1 MAEDFVFSDKDELV
15 LHIYKRLDN
24 PTLLKVQKS
33 LYFLWAYYSGTY
45 GNVDKSEETDLD
57 QTSYPTSLFKPEFK
71 AWRYGPVDD
80 KVYAKQKSG
89 CYSEDKWKEYHPKNS
104 EEIEVVSFI
113 NDLLSQINKVN
124 DFGLVNRSH
133 EDESWSRAFRRAH
146 GKPHAQMNPDEIR
159 QEYAQVI
166 D

>member
-1 MAEDFVFSDKDELV
+1 MAKDFMFSDKDELV

-57 QTSYPTSLFKPEFK
+57 QTNYPTSLFKPEFE

-89 CYSEDKWKEYHPKNS
+89 LYPKDKWKEYQPKNS
-104 EEIEVVSFI
+104 EEVEVVSFI

-133 EDESWSRAFRRAH
+133 EDESWSKPFKRDHRQHHAH
-146 GKPHAQMNPDEIR
+146 MDPAEIR
-159 QEYAQVI
+159 KEYAKVV

>member
-1 MAEDFVFSDKDELV
+1 MDKDFVFSDKDDLV
-15 LHIYKRLDN
+15 FHIYKMLDN

-33 LYFLWAYYSGTY
+33 LYFLWAYYSSTY
-45 GNVDKSEETDLD
+45 GNVDKYEETDLD
-57 QTSYPTSLFKPEFK
+57 QTNYPTSLFKPEFE

-80 KVYAKQKSG
+80 TVYAKQKSG
-89 CYSEDKWKEYHPKNS
+89 LYPKDKWKEYQPKTS
-104 EEIEVVSFI
+104 EEVEVVSFI

-133 EDESWSRAFRRAH
+133 EDESWSNPFKSTH
-146 GKPHAQMNPDEIR
+146 GQQHAGMDPDEIR
-159 QEYAQVI
+159 KEYAKLV

>member
-1 MAEDFVFSDKDELV
+1 MAEDFMFSDKDELV
-15 LHIYKRLDN
+15 FHIYKRLDN

-57 QTSYPTSLFKPEFK
+57 QTNYPDNLFKPEFE
-71 AWRYGPVDD
+71 AWKYGPVDD
-80 KVYAKQKSG
+80 KVYAKQKNG
-89 CYSEDKWKEYHPKNS
+89 FYLKDKWKEYQPKNS
-104 EEIEVVSFI
+104 EEVEVVSFI

-133 EDESWSRAFRRAH
+133 EDESWSKPFKRDHGQHRAH
-146 GKPHAQMNPDEIR
+146 MDPAEIR
-159 QEYAQVI
+159 KEYAKVV